1 MEGVFMP
8 SGFLKTIQIDTDA
21 FQIVDV
27 NNDGIF
33 GIHSFPYGY
42 DK

>member
-1 MEGVFMP
+1 MKGVLMP
-8 SGFLKTIQIDTDA
+8 SEFLKTIQIDSDA

-33 GIHSFPYGY
+33 GTHSFLYGY